1 MAAMPENYAEED
13 KIRLKPLLGLRP
25 GVYLCF
31 IYGAV
36 ILGALFFLL
45 FFPGISRPG
54 SLVTV
59 ESEPWGAAVRLDGVY
74 QGSAPCEFFASR
86 GAHSLELVLPG
97 FESRKIEVQIPGRLA
112 FSLFFPRR
120 LSFGERLSPANGKTS
135 PGGEALQ
142 SPFQSESGGALG
154 IIAGAGADYAAWT
167 FAGEPTDAYQIPL
180 SLSEGFYRAGPY
192 LAGDK
197 EAREEAN
204 ETLKAAARFALT
216 RAALRDLI
224 RAKALADNGGLSPSP
239 LSLLHSAADAL
250 SWLEDQ
256 AARSGETAP
265 WLAGLLPPNLAD
277 PLRASPW
284 FAARAGN
291 SPDSLGGNGASPPGN
306 PGDPGRIGLGGLYFR
321 EIPGLR
327 PGMNPGETVYIGE
340 TEVSVASYEA
350 FLEDEPRWRREN
362 REQLVEQGLVTG
374 DYLEPGPGGTGDPS
388 ETAGFR
394 TGISWY
400 AASAFC
406 AWLNRQLPPGWE
418 EARVRLPGEA
428 EWTAYVRETGGEAR
442 FWEWRQDPY
451 AHLAFLSASP
461 AAIGRIS
468 SPERVLQGGFRIGS
482 LRQRGEETRA
492 SLPPEACSPFVSFR
506 PLIVRPQAPDS
517 RTEQ

>member
-1 MAAMPENYAEED
+1 MPENYAEED
-13 KIRLKPLLGLRP
+13 KIRLKPFLGLRP
-25 GVYLCF
+25 GVYLSL
-31 IYGAV
+31 IYGAAL
-36 ILGALFFLL
+36 LGALFFLL
-45 FFPGISRPG
+45 LFPGISRPG
-54 SLVTV
+54 SLVRV

-74 QGSAPCEFFASR
+74 RGSAPCEFFVPR
-86 GAHSLELVLPG
+86 GSHSLELVLPG
-97 FESRKIEVQIPGRLA
+97 FESRKTEVQIPGRLA

-120 LSFGERLSPANGKTS
+120 LSFGERLSPAKGAS

-197 EAREEAN
+197 EAREEAH

-216 RAALRDLI
+216 RASLRDLI

-239 LSLLHSAADAL
+239 LSLLRSAEDAL
-250 SWLEDQ
+250 SWLDDQ

-284 FAARAGN
+284 YAARSGD
-291 SPDSLGGNGASPPGN
+291 SPESLAGNGASLPGG
-306 PGDPGRIGLGGLYFR
+306 PGDAEQSRRISLGGFYFR
-321 EIPGLR
+321 EIPGIQA
-327 PGMNPGETVYIGE
+327 GESIYIGE

-362 REQLVEQGLVTG
+362 REDLVEQGLVTG
-374 DYLEPGPGGTGDPS
+374 DYLEPGPSGTGESS

-394 TGISWY
+394 TGVSWY

-406 AWLNRQLPPGWE
+406 VWLGRRLPPGWE
-418 EARVRLPGEA
+418 GARVRLPGEA

-451 AHLAFLSASP
+451 APLAFFSAFP
-461 AAIGRIS
+461 RAIGRIS

-506 PLIVRPQAPDS
+506 PLIVRPRAPEG